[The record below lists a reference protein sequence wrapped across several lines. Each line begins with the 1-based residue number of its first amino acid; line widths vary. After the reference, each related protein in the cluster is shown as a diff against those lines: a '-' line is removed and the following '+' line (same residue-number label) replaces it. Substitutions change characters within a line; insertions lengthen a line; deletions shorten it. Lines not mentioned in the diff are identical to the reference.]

1 MRALWNEDRI
11 MENDMDTIQIEGWE
25 GRLGHGLAPRQLQA
39 TIYAA
44 LDMTAKEIARCMGCS
59 HYTVKQQL
67 DDARFKLGNQRTTR
81 GLCLEAMRRGI
92 IAPLVLALLVGGGHT
107 QHMRPVR
114 RPDAPRIQTA
124 VRVHRADD
132 AGLSA

>member
-1 MRALWNEDRI
+1 MNTEFR
-11 MENDMDTIQIEGWE
+11 ENDMDTIQIEGWE
-25 GRLGHGLAPRQLQA
+25 GRLGQGLAPRQLQA

-44 LDMTAKEIARCMGCS
+44 LDMTAKEIARRMGCS

-92 IAPLVLALLVGGGHT
+92 IAPLVLALLVGGEHT
-107 QHMRPVR
+107 QIRPVR
-114 RPDAPRIQTA
+114 RPDAPRSQVV
-124 VRVHRADD
+124 VRAKRLEEAEL
-132 AGLSA
+132 AA